1 MDYCYDLCAPGPTL
15 KCSKPR
21 GVRKTRVPTA
31 GRVSS
36 GPSERQELRGG
47 AHFQPTVQAGS
58 TEAAASE
65 LGLHRTGQRR
75 WGQEETQRGGVV
87 RSRAAP
93 RVGAEHAWHVV
104 CEAPQNQAAGPA
116 AALL

>member
-15 KCSKPR
+15 KCSKPH
-21 GVRKTRVPTA
+21 GVRKTSAPTA
-31 GRVSS
+31 GRASS
-36 GPSERQELRGG
+36 GPSEREELRGG

-65 LGLHRTGQRR
+65 LGLRRMGQRR
-75 WGQEETQRGGVV
+75 RGQEETQRGGML
-87 RSRAAP
+87 RSRAAA
-93 RVGAEHAWHVV
+93 RVGAKHTRHVV
-104 CEAPQNQAAGPA
+104 REAPQNQAAGPA